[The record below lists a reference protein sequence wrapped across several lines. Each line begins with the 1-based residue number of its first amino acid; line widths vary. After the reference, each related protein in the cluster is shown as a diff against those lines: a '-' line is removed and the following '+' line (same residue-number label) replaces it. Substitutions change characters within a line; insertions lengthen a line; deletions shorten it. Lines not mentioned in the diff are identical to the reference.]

1 MCMDQK
7 SILIIAFKLTHTSSN
22 LLLIKRPSMV
32 LQTFRLRHNYTYKT
46 YHHLLNYCNSRELVI
61 WINLNY
67 KFKVET
73 TCSMLNLKLNLVKA
87 TWIHHNP
94 YNTTRELW
102 VFRHTQCNNNYN
114 HQFKEVL
121 ICIVTYLSHNRKLL
135 I

>member
-1 MCMDQK
+1 MDQK
-7 SILIIAFKLTHTSSN
+7 SILIIINKQTHTSSN
-22 LLLIKRPSMV
+22 LLLIKRPSMM
-32 LQTFRLRHNYTYKT
+32 QQRLSHNYTYKT
-46 YHHLLNYCNSRELVI
+46 YHHLLNYCNSRELVV

-73 TCSMLNLKLNLVKA
+73 TCSMINLTLNLVKA
-87 TWIHHNP
+87 TWIHLNP

-102 VFRHTQCNNNYN
+102 VFCHTQCNNNYN

-121 ICIVTYLSHNRKLL
+121 ICIVIYLSHNRKLL